1 MIRVPIAPES
11 ACVTVPCDQNSF
23 IKERSFLCNHC
34 FLFVPSPSKK
44 NTNPGMVTFTQSIKS
59 AKGKLTKVKNE
70 VADEQLKVAEVHKTP
85 KTQKGDVSDNGKFE
99 FQLN

>member
-1 MIRVPIAPES
+1 
-11 ACVTVPCDQNSF
+11 
-23 IKERSFLCNHC
+23 
-34 FLFVPSPSKK
+34 
-44 NTNPGMVTFTQSIKS
+44 MVTFTQSIKS